1 MASQTKAQLEALNSD
16 LTAQV
21 EALTADV
28 ERLTAELAAAK
39 TPASTDTV
47 STAVT
52 FDSETH
58 KFGVTKDG
66 DTWVII
72 RAQGSDRIYRTFKA
86 YGDLANTINNHVM
99 DQATADQPLELT
111 AVAMPARS
119 FRGKQYV
126 DYKVTEIAKQ
136 LAAV

>member
-1 MASQTKAQLEALNSD
+1 MATSTKAQLEALNSD

-39 TPASTDTV
+39 TPAPTGTVCTD
-47 STAVT
+47 VT
-52 FDSETH
+52 FDITTH
-58 KFGVTKDG
+58 KFGVTRNG

-72 RAQGSDRIYRTFKA
+72 RGQGSDNRFRTFKA
-86 YGDLANTINNHVM
+86 YGDLANTINNHLM
-99 DQATADQPLELT
+99 DDALAETPLSLS
-111 AVAMPARS
+111 AVALPARTYD
-119 FRGKQYV
+119 GKQYV
-126 DYKVTEIAKQ
+126 DYKVTEIAEQ